1 MKRKHLMRNRLL
13 SSAMAVCMAVSPAV
27 YAAAEETTAAG
38 ENKTAD
44 GNVKTGDFANPWVF
58 AFGMVT
64 ALMTGSAVFSA
75 KARKKVQKK
84 TGKK

>member
-38 ENKTAD
+38 LDRD
-44 GNVKTGDFANPWVF
+44 GCRNSRRNNCNRDRDGCRNRD
-58 AFGMVT
+58 
-64 ALMTGSAVFSA
+64 
-75 KARKKVQKK
+75 
-84 TGKK
+84 